1 MQDARYSSTVSG
13 KLGVE
18 AHRKRALE
26 MLSMRPIVDPVAGDL
41 FHGGDRFSVADDR
54 REVSMAARLDPH
66 TEAGLGIVEGY
77 PLDDAGEH
85 FPIGRG

>member
-66 TEAGLGIVEGY
+66 TEAVSALWKVTRSTMPASTSPQG
-77 PLDDAGEH
+77 
-85 FPIGRG
+85 